1 MAKKE
6 NKTSIDLVTV
16 ELSEEKINELKEYN
30 GKLQQ
35 VMTQLGQ
42 IHIRKNELHSE
53 LGKIDEAVTQAEESF
68 KETNSEMRK
77 ELNKLERDYPRG
89 QLNMEKGT
97 VTYDPAVKEQMEK
110 QAQQGQQGG
119 AQMGD
124 NGVGGGDVVNA
135 PFTQV

>member
-68 KETNSEMRK
+68 KEINSEMRK

-97 VTYDPAVKEQMEK
+97 VTYDPAVKEQMQQ
-110 QAQQGQQGG
+110 QAQQQQGG

-124 NGVGGGDVVNA
+124 NGVGGGDVVNS
-135 PFTQV
+135 PFVQV